1 MIVRQPHRLPED
13 KQAVLQRAVRLE
25 WWTLFFLATIGV
37 VMYLA
42 MGSSQAM
49 KTAWIEDV
57 LSMVA
62 PILFLLSIR
71 HYDDEPSARYPY
83 GKRRLVMIAF
93 LGASCALLLIGG
105 FMLIDSALKLL
116 RAEHP
121 TIGTVELFGRDVW
134 LGWVMMAALV
144 YSAIPPVI
152 LGRLKKAP
160 ARETH
165 QKTLYVDAKTNA
177 ADWMTAVAAI
187 VGVGGIGFGLWWAD
201 SVAAIVI
208 AADVAKDGG
217 KNIKRA
223 VDELIDSRPT
233 QVEDDEPLDLTAR
246 LRNVLLELP
255 WVREADLRLREEGHV
270 VAGEAYV
277 VPNEEAGLVERL
289 AEAGELLREADW
301 RVGDVP
307 VIPLSASAFAR
318 RSVPD

>member
-1 MIVRQPHRLPED
+1 MILREPNPLPED
-13 KQAVLQRAVRLE
+13 KQALLRQAVRLE

-62 PILFLLSIR
+62 PILFLLSIKS
-71 HYDDEPSARYPY
+71 YDDEPNARHPY
-83 GKRRLVMIAF
+83 GKRRLVMVAF
-93 LGASCALLLIGG
+93 LGASSALLLIGA
-105 FMLIDSALKLL
+105 FMLLDSGLKLI

-134 LGWVMMAALV
+134 LGWAMIAALL
-144 YSAIPPVI
+144 YSAVPPIV
-152 LGRLKKAP
+152 LGRLKKDP
-160 ARETH
+160 ARRIH
-165 QKTLYVDAKTNA
+165 QKTLYVDARTNA
-177 ADWMTAVAAI
+177 ADWKTAGAAM
-187 VGVGGIGFGLWWAD
+187 VGIGGIGFGFWWAD
-201 SVAAIVI
+201 SVAALVI
-208 AADVAKDGG
+208 ATDVVSDGV
-217 KNIKRA
+217 KNIRRA

-233 QVEDDEPLDLTAR
+233 QVDSMEPLEIVAR
-246 LRNVLLELP
+246 LRGVLLELP
-255 WVREADLRLREEGHV
+255 WVRQADLRLREEGHV

-277 VPNEEAGLVERL
+277 VPDGEEGLVERL
-289 AEAGELLREADW
+289 AEAGELLRQADW